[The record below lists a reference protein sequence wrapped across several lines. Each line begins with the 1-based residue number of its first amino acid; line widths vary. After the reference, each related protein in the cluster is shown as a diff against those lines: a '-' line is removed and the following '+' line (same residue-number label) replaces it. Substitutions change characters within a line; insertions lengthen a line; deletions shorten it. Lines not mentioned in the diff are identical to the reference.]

1 MDAPKNKFA
10 QALTVVQQSRRRF
23 LISVAFLLVAWGISF
38 IFANKVILF
47 LEGLAPANTKFV
59 AYALEANFEIYVKVA
74 LYSGLAL
81 VSPFLFI
88 QTLLT
93 LSPVLNSKIKFYL
106 YTFIPLILI
115 FFIGG
120 IVYATYVFAPMAL
133 KFTIGFV
140 SQISPNITPM
150 IDLGNYIGFLTR
162 VYFMIGLAFELPVI
176 IFILA
181 KFGIVSHT
189 WLLKKWRWG
198 VLGSAVIAALVTPT
212 GDVFHDSTKDLI
224 LMDCGLSVSGPI
236 FFLYF
241 VSIFMA
247 WLARRPKQE
256 VPISD
261 VALEDD

>member
-1 MDAPKNKFA
+1 MDAPQNKFA
-10 QALTVVQQSRRRF
+10 QALNVVQQGRRRF
-23 LISVAFLLVAWGISF
+23 IFTVIVLLAAWGVSF
-38 IFANKVILF
+38 MFANTVIVF
-47 LEGLAPANTKFV
+47 FKSLAPAGTIFV
-59 AYALEANFEIYVKVA
+59 AYQLEANFETYVRVA
-74 LYSGLAL
+74 LYSGVALAFPFML
-81 VSPFLFI
+81 PQALRSFSPI
-88 QTLLT
+88 
-93 LSPVLNSKIKFYL
+93 LNAKIKFYL
-106 YTFIPLILI
+106 YTFIPLILL
-115 FFIGG
+115 FFVGG

-140 SQISPNITPM
+140 NQISPNITPM
-150 IDLGNYIGFLTR
+150 VDLGNYIGFLTR
-162 VYFMIGLAFELPVI
+162 VYLMIGLAFELPVI
-176 IFILA
+176 MYILA

-198 VLGSAVIAALVTPT
+198 ILGAAVIAALVTPT

-247 WLARRPKQE
+247 WLGRRPKRE

-261 VALEDD
+261 VALDED